1 MMTPIKICLKIL
13 LLALLFI
20 TPTHAQ
26 KPAVWLISDGGE
38 GINDPDDISAVAGY
52 LLMSNHFDTRAI
64 VMGSTVHPWNK
75 DTSDQKAWAEQ
86 TYGKAYAA
94 GLENLNK
101 YIGGFQPSMRYMES
115 SLKGCGENFQW
126 QKRYNLSDYPSI
138 KALYDEV
145 KSSKELINILCF
157 GPLTEQAIFV
167 SYCLSSGNEE
177 LLSKVLFISHW
188 TSSNFH
194 VGNLENPDRT
204 HNSVGDPIS
213 SHYMKEM
220 ARNGR
225 IKFYECG
232 GIGQY
237 GIVEG
242 APKGRAYY
250 ERFKMSELGR
260 VFVEGKFIRDGVD
273 DSDCATYFA
282 LLGNYGVSLND
293 IASNGLNMPE
303 VERRNEAAFA
313 SSAHEIRK
321 EMMRRSDAAAGL
333 NPSTIKVDVIVPEHG
348 MADAH
353 AWVQRDTLWIGCG
366 HDQSPDPHI
375 SFSMDRWEF
384 WSTTNL
390 RDWEY
395 HSSLY
400 PKDTY
405 MGDVPDCF
413 AGDITSRNG
422 KYYWFFSDRTRST
435 GVAEADYIGGPYR
448 DILGKALITPENG
461 YSDHP
466 YDPEIYEEDGVYTIC
481 YGSGTYYMATLAEDM
496 RSMITDPKAIEV
508 LDDEGNVLRTTDK
521 STLFKRDG
529 WYYLVYGHR
538 YAMSRELYGPYKF
551 MGDFLNGGHTSFFE
565 WHGEWYV
572 LQENHETSAFY
583 RGISLKPIF
592 FNEDGSIIIPPD
604 DRMFPGPGRRWDF
617 DRSTMAW
624 SSVYG
629 TTLYRNGDGAL
640 AGEVTCNNAIIESAA
655 WLYTLSEECTQIKI
669 RIKNNSYATRLRIA
683 IDSRDEGAGFWQSGS
698 GKKDWSNEQWVTIPI
713 ESRSDEYRTYTI
725 PLSKFDDIKQRIMQ
739 VALQPIFDTYNG
751 TWEIDEISIE

>member
-1 MMTPIKICLKIL
+1 MS
-13 LLALLFI
+13 FI
-20 TPTHAQ
+20 VQANDAVAQ
-26 KPAVWLISDGGE
+26 KPVVWLISDGGK

-64 VMGSTVHPWNK
+64 VMASTVHPWNK
-75 DTSDQKAWAEQ
+75 ATEDQKKWAEES
-86 TYGKAYAA
+86 YGVAYAA
-94 GLENLNK
+94 ELGNLNK
-101 YIGGFQPSMRYMES
+101 YIGGYQPSMRFMES
-115 SLKGCGENFQW
+115 SIKGCGENFSW
-126 QKRYNLSDYPSI
+126 TKRYDLNKYPSI
-138 KALYDEV
+138 KALYNEV
-145 KSSKELINILCF
+145 KSSRDVVNILCF

-167 SYCLSSGNEE
+167 SYCIAQGEE
-177 LLSKVLFISHW
+177 KLLSKVQFISHW

-194 VGNLENPDRT
+194 VGNMDNPDKT
-204 HNSVGDPIS
+204 HNSMGDPIS

-242 APKGRAYY
+242 SPQGRRHY
-250 ERFKMSELGR
+250 ERFKMSRLGKI
-260 VFVEGKFIRDGVD
+260 FVEGKFINGRVD

-293 IASNGLNMPE
+293 IASNGLNMPN
-303 VERRNEAAFA
+303 VEQRNERAFA
-313 SSAHEIRK
+313 TSAVEIRK
-321 EMMRRSDAAAGL
+321 EMIRRSDAAAGL
-333 NPSTIKVDVIVPEHG
+333 NPSSIKIDVIVPEHG

-366 HDQSPDPHI
+366 HDASPDPHE
-375 SFSMDRWEF
+375 SFSMDSWEF

-405 MGDVPDCF
+405 IGDKPDCF

-435 GVAEADYIGGPYR
+435 GVAVADKIGGKYR
-448 DILGKALITPENG
+448 DLLGKPLITTENG

-481 YGSGTYYMATLAEDM
+481 YGSGTYYMATLSEDM
-496 RSMITDPKAIEV
+496 CSLASDPKPIKV
-508 LDDEGNVLRTTDK
+508 LDDSGKELVTTDK
-521 STLFKRDG
+521 STLFKHNG

-551 MGDFLNGGHTSFFE
+551 MGKFLNGGHTSFFE
-565 WHGEWYV
+565 WHGQWYV
-572 LQENHETSAFY
+572 LQENHDTSAFY

-592 FNEDGSIIIPPD
+592 FNADGSIIIPPD
-604 DRMFPGPGRRWDF
+604 DRMFPGPGRMWDF
-617 DRSTMAW
+617 NRSTMAW
-624 SSVYG
+624 RAVDG
-629 TTLYRNGDGAL
+629 TTLYRSADGAL
-640 AGEVTCNNAIIESAA
+640 SGEVTKNNAIIESAA
-655 WLYTLSEECTQIKI
+655 WLYTLAEECSKVKI
-669 RIKNNSYATRLRIA
+669 TIKNNSYASQLRIA
-683 IDSRDEGAGFWQSGS
+683 IDSRNQGAGFWNSGT
-698 GKKDWSNEQWVTIPI
+698 GKKDWKKEQWVIIPI
-713 ESRSDEYRTYTI
+713 ESNSNEYRTYTI
-725 PLSKFDDIKQRIMQ
+725 PLSKFGDIKERIMQ
-739 VALQPIFDTYNG
+739 VALQPIANTYNG
-751 TWEIDEISIE
+751 TWSIDEISIE